1 MLNKLAEIT
10 LKSQVAKDNSAAP
23 KQFLPWDKIQKVA
36 LVISKDQTINKST
49 IDKFITDSQKHVEVF
64 FIELQSKEKSFGDW
78 KCFTKKDKS
87 ILNLPKKPVTDEI
100 NSKKF
105 DLVINAATNFNLF
118 ASALTS
124 SLKAPVKCGQNSNYN
139 EVQLIIQKT
148 EPFNLIN
155 YLNDVVKYLKMI
167 KTASS

>member
-10 LKSQVAKDNSAAP
+10 LKSQVAKDNSATQ
-23 KQFLPWDKIQKVA
+23 KQFLPWDKIQKIA
-36 LVISKDQTINKST
+36 LVISKDSTINKSA
-49 IDKFITDSQKHVEVF
+49 IDKFIGDSQKHVEVF

-87 ILNLPKKPVTDEI
+87 LLNLPKKPVANEI

-118 ASALTS
+118 ASAITS
-124 SLKAPVKCGQNSNYN
+124 ILKAPIKCGQNNDNN

-167 KTASS
+167 KDK

>member
-10 LKSQVAKDNSAAP
+10 LKSQVAKDNSATQ

-36 LVISKDQTINKST
+36 LVISKDQTINKSA
-49 IDKFITDSQKHVEVF
+49 IDKFISDSQKHVEVF
-64 FIELQSKEKSFGDW
+64 FIELNSKEKSFGDW
-78 KCFTKKDKS
+78 KCFTKKEKS
-87 ILNLPKKPVTDEI
+87 LLNLPKKPILDELQ
-100 NSKKF
+100 SKKF
-105 DLVINAATNFNLF
+105 DLVINASTNFNLF
-118 ASALTS
+118 ASAITS
-124 SLKAPVKCGQNSNYN
+124 GIKAPVKCGQHNGFN

-167 KTASS
+167 KDK